1 MARFKVSNKVLEN
14 AMNKAIYVTE
24 RSVCCFF
31 DILSTTKN
39 KIIIIRNLKTL
50 KTSTA
55 TFELQKFELK
65 KQQTLQ

>member
-1 MARFKVSNKVLEN
+1 MARLKVWNKVLEN
-14 AMNKAIYVTE
+14 AMNKAIHVTE
-24 RSVCCFF
+24 SSVCCFF

-39 KIIIIRNLKTL
+39 KIIIIWNLKML

-65 KQQTLQ
+65 KQQTL